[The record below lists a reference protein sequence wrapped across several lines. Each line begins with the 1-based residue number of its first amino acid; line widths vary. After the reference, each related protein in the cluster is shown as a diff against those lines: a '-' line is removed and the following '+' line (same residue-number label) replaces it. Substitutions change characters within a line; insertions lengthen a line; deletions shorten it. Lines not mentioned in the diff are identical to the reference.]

1 MSASTGKVKNCM
13 KGMRPS
19 KIELLAPAGSLD
31 VFATAVNEGA
41 DAVYVGAPA
50 LNARALAKHF
60 TPEELAAMI
69 DHGHKNGV
77 KVYLAMNSL
86 VKEEEIPDLVKLLT
100 LLEKLSPDA
109 LIIQDLGLYYLVKKY
124 FPSFTLHAS
133 TLMGAHNSLAVQQFA
148 DMKFKRVVL
157 AREVTLAEIKKIHRQ
172 CPVELEV
179 FVHGALCFS
188 YSGLCLFSSY
198 LGGKSGLR
206 GRCVQPCRRRYTW
219 AGSGKGH
226 RSGYL
231 FSMNDLDGAQHVHEL
246 VRAGVVSLK
255 IEGRMRSASYVGA
268 VVKAY
273 RKVIDAGPD
282 TERVMPEVRD
292 LLEQA
297 MGRKPS
303 QGYFVSPQPMDAI
316 SPFHSGNIGRFIGKV
331 TSVQGDRVFVS
342 LQEGI
347 EAGDRVR
354 HHHEKSGE
362 RKSFTVKDVFQ
373 NDNVQSSGQ
382 PQQKVSLVLPGVKAQ
397 PGDSLYKVDVR
408 KRRRMESSG
417 SLIKPAKYKKMVAQA
432 LRPELARNILKKLAF
447 RPPQAPGRKHRAKQA
462 KKPSRQHVPSLP
474 IWIVGSD
481 LRILEQSVV
490 EKPDRLL
497 ITLDKESFAQLQKQ
511 KKPLRYL
518 TKTVTWILPRIILE
532 EDVGF
537 YRKVVAE
544 LAGNGFRQW
553 MISHI
558 GQLQL
563 FQSTRKKIAGARQ
576 FPKGRPIIAGDY
588 TLNIL
593 NSLGLRFL
601 KARGVDRVQLAIEAD
616 KQSLQK
622 ICEQKINSEVG
633 LTVYG
638 RPPLFTARL
647 APEFF
652 KYNTPLISP
661 RGERLELVKK
671 WGQTVALADKPFS
684 LLSQLS
690 DLKEV
695 GFDFAVVDLSFVT
708 LHKKEM
714 ASLRRLMQSKS
725 KGRLHNSLNYFRSL
739 Q

>member
-1 MSASTGKVKNCM
+1 M
-13 KGMRPS
+13 KGVRP
-19 KIELLAPAGSLD
+19 KKVELLAPAGSLD
-31 VFATAVNEGA
+31 VFATAVDEGA

-50 LNARALAKHF
+50 LNARALAKNF
-60 TPEELAAMI
+60 SPEELAAMI
-69 DHGHKNGV
+69 DYGHKNGV

-86 VKEEEIPDLVKLLT
+86 VKEEEIPAIVSLLT

-133 TLMGAHNSLAVQQFA
+133 TLMGAHNSLAVQQLA
-148 DMKFKRVVL
+148 DMEFKRVVL
-157 AREVTLAEIKKIHRQ
+157 ARELTLSEMRTIHRQ

-219 AGSGKGH
+219 AGSGKGQ

-231 FSMNDLDGAQHVHEL
+231 FSMNDLVGAQHVDDL
-246 VRAGVVSLK
+246 VSAGIVSLK
-255 IEGRMRSASYVGA
+255 IEGRMRSTSYVGF

-273 RKVIDAGPD
+273 RKVIDAGRD
-282 TERVMPEVRD
+282 AERVMPEVLA
-292 LLEQA
+292 LLDQA
-297 MGRKPS
+297 MGRKPT
-303 QGYFVSPQPMDAI
+303 QGYFAGPQPADAI
-316 SPFHSGNIGRFIGKV
+316 SPFHSGNIGRFVGKV
-331 TSVQGDRVFVS
+331 TSVEGDMAFVV
-342 LQEGI
+342 LQEGV
-347 EAGDRVR
+347 ESGDRIR

-362 RKSFTVKDVFQ
+362 RNSFTIKTVYHNGKS
-373 NDNVQSSGQ
+373 QSGGEAKQ
-382 PQQKVSLVLPGVKAQ
+382 TISLVLPGGKAQ
-397 PGDSLYKVDVR
+397 AGDSLYKVDVR
-408 KRRRMESSG
+408 QRRQMESSG
-417 SLIKPAKYKKMVAQA
+417 SMMKPVRFKKKVAQA
-432 LRPELARNILKKLAF
+432 ARPELVKNILKKLAF
-447 RPPQAPGRKHRAKQA
+447 RSFVPQDRKHKAKPG
-462 KKPSRQHVPSLP
+462 KKPQQHASALP
-474 IWIVGSD
+474 VWIRGGD
-481 LRILEQSVV
+481 LRILGQSVV

-497 ITLDKESFAQLQKQ
+497 ITLDKESYKQLQRH
-511 KKPLRYL
+511 KKPLRHL
-518 TKTVTWILPRIILE
+518 TKIVTWVLPRIILE

-544 LAGNGFRQW
+544 LAALGFRQW

-563 FQSTRKKIAGARQ
+563 FQTTRKKVGGARQ
-576 FPKGRPIIAGDY
+576 FPKGRPIISGDY

-601 KARGVDRVQLAIEAD
+601 KGRGVDRVQLCIEAD
-616 KQSLQK
+616 KQSLQN
-622 ICEQKINSEVG
+622 ICMQKMNTEVG

-652 KYNTPLISP
+652 KYNRPFVSP
-661 RGERLELVKK
+661 RGERFELVEK
-671 WGQTVALADKPFS
+671 WGQTLTLADKPFS
-684 LLSQLS
+684 LLPQLY
-690 DLKEV
+690 DLKEL

-714 ASLRRLMQSKS
+714 AALKRLMNS
-725 KGRLHNSLNYFRSL
+725 KGRGRSHNTLNYFRSL